1 MVRLHIHFSIDK
13 LNKFHVFMQW
23 VHYQYSSLMD
33 SNLTACF
40 SVLAG
45 CTVRGK
51 RYGHWLLAR
60 DTAAAACSMDDW
72 CVMLRGWLSSVCS
85 MDGRSMADCCVR
97 SSPRL
102 HQVWLHIQFFIDKL
116 NILKSFKFHVFMQ
129 WVQYLYNSLIDLSLT
144 ACFLSLQAVGKR

>member
-51 RYGHWLLAR
+51 RYGHWLLAT
-60 DTAAAACSMDDW
+60 DTAAAPCSMDDW
-72 CVMLRGWLSSVCS
+72 CVMVPPDDCRLMCMFHGWS
-85 MDGRSMADCCVR
+85 MVDCCVR
-97 SSPRL
+97 SARRL
-102 HQVWLHIQFFIDKL
+102 LNGTVAHSFFHRQAKY
-116 NILKSFKFHVFMQ
+116 KSLKFHVFMQ
-129 WVQYLYNSLIDLSLT
+129 WVHYQYSSLIDSNLT
-144 ACFLSLQAVGKR
+144 ACFSVLAGCKR